1 MAENKLH
8 LEADKEFVEE
18 LTSLILAKMRNG
30 NKEPHQGLVDLV
42 QATSE
47 IILFSALLLGE
58 DAATLAEQLYN
69 GALDNLKSNAN
80 AIETRVAKT
89 NKKK

>member
-1 MAENKLH
+1 METIH
-8 LEADKEFVEE
+8 VEADEQGVEE
-18 LTSLILAKMRNG
+18 LVDAILRVMNKRNE
-30 NKEPHQGLVDLV
+30 NPHQGLVNLI
-42 QATSE
+42 QATNGV
-47 IILFSALLLGE
+47 ILFCSMVLGE